1 MRTLAPFERGMA
13 VLLAAL
19 AGYIDSLGFLQLG
32 GLFVSF
38 MSGNST
44 RMAVGVSMGDW
55 RTVGVAAAILGLF
68 VLGAALGALVAG
80 GEGMRSRSRVLT
92 LEAALLAVAALA
104 VSMGLTPLAVG
115 LMVLAM
121 GIENA
126 VFLRDGEVGVG
137 LTYMTGALVK
147 LGQAL
152 AGALRGGHAVVGRSV
167 RRGGC
172 GRLQLWC
179 AGAERPLAGGG
190 AGGGPCRFRPHQ
202 PRGVNFRIT
211 PEKVISSRSP
221 VVI

>member
-1 MRTLAPFERGMA
+1 MA
-13 VLLAAL
+13 VLLAGL
-19 AGYIDSLGFLQLG
+19 AGYVDSLGFLQLG

-55 RTVGVAAAILGLF
+55 RTVGVAAAILILF

-92 LEAALLAVAALA
+92 LEAALLAGAALA
-104 VSMGLTPLAVG
+104 VPLGLTPLAVG

-152 AGALRGGHAVVGRSV
+152 AGAVRGGRRAAFAPYLLLWAGLFGGAVVGAFSY
-167 RRGGC
+167 GALG
-172 GRLQLWC
+172 LNALWTVAALA
-179 AGAERPLAGGG
+179 AGLAVF
-190 AGGGPCRFRPHQ
+190 AR
-202 PRGVNFRIT
+202 VS
-211 PEKVISSRSP
+211 PEA
-221 VVI
+221 

>member
-1 MRTLAPFERGMA
+1 MA

-19 AGYIDSLGFLQLG
+19 AGYVDSLGFLQLG

-55 RTVGVAAAILGLF
+55 RTVGVAAAILILF
-68 VLGAALGALVAG
+68 VLGAAVGALVAG
-80 GEGMRSRSRVLT
+80 GEGMRSRSRVLAV
-92 LEAALLAVAALA
+92 EATLLAGAALA
-104 VSMGLTPLAVG
+104 VPLGSMSLAVG

-152 AGALRGGHAVVGRSV
+152 AGAVRGGRRTAFAPYLLLWVGLFGGAVVGAFSY
-167 RRGGC
+167 GALG
-172 GRLQLWC
+172 LNALWPAATLA
-179 AGAERPLAGGG
+179 AGLAVF
-190 AGGGPCRFRPHQ
+190 AR
-202 PRGVNFRIT
+202 V
-211 PEKVISSRSP
+211 SREA
-221 VVI
+221 

>member
-1 MRTLAPFERGMA
+1 MRTLAPSERVVA
-13 VLLAAL
+13 VLLSGL
-19 AGYIDSLGFLQLG
+19 AGYVDSLGFLQLG

-44 RMAVGVSMGDW
+44 RLAVSVSQGDW
-55 RTVGVAAAILGLF
+55 RTIGVAAVILILF
-68 VLGAALGALVAG
+68 VLGAAVGALVAA

-92 LEAALLAVAALA
+92 LEAVLLAVAALA
-104 VSMGLTPLAVG
+104 GVMGFSSVTVA

-152 AGALRGGHAVVGRSV
+152 ASALRGGRRAAFVPYLLLWAGLFGGAVVGAVSYGV
-167 RRGGC
+167 LG
-172 GRLQLWC
+172 LNALWPA
-179 AGAERPLAGGG
+179 AGLA
-190 AGGGPCRFRPHQ
+190 AGLAVATRF
-202 PRGVNFRIT
+202 
-211 PEKVISSRSP
+211 SRAA
-221 VVI
+221 

>member
-1 MRTLAPFERGMA
+1 MRTLAPSERGMA
-13 VLLAAL
+13 VLLAGL
-19 AGYIDSLGFLQLG
+19 AGYVDSLGFLQLG

-55 RTVGVAAAILGLF
+55 RTVGVAAAILILF

-80 GEGMRSRSRVLT
+80 GEGMRSRSRVLA
-92 LEAALLAVAALA
+92 LEAVLLTGAALA
-104 VSMGLTPLAVG
+104 ALTGQAPLTVA

-121 GIENA
+121 AVENA

-152 AGALRGGHAVVGRSV
+152 AGAVRGGRRTAFAPYLLLWAGLFGGAVVGAFSY
-167 RRGGC
+167 GALG
-172 GRLQLWC
+172 LNALWPAAALA
-179 AGAERPLAGGG
+179 AGLA
-190 AGGGPCRFRPHQ
+190 AFAR
-202 PRGVNFRIT
+202 VS
-211 PEKVISSRSP
+211 PEA
-221 VVI
+221 